1 LGIGGKDGKK
11 GRGLVG
17 WDEKGKDGKERERKG
32 EKGKRGLDLDIC
44 PGAPEFLDSP
54 LYPPHVWAPK
64 IVTYKKSVRAYRLR
78 SCATHYSCMD
88 ASDRSRVVVVDL
100 LHFSARAYS
109 PQLLKI

>member
-17 WDEKGKDGKERERKG
+17 WDEKGKDGKERGRKG
-32 EKGKRGLDLDIC
+32 EKGKGGLDLDIC

-64 IVTYKKSVRAYRLR
+64 IVTYKKSVRLR
-78 SCATHYSCMD
+78 IGCV
-88 ASDRSRVVVVDL
+88 RV
-100 LHFSARAYS
+100 LHTTVAWT
-109 PQLLKI
+109 PTIEVE